1 MPAKNRDLY
10 GNASDVAPAVLL
22 LPAADDYFVLKP
34 KRSGFFFTTLD
45 ILLEYLRART
55 LILTG
60 FTADDCVL
68 FTASGAYLRDF
79 HLIVPERMRGLDRS
93 EAHSAG
99 PRRHASRS
107 QGRGRV
113 VDNAVAVRPGS
124 LRAIRGRALS
134 PGSAAPARS
143 GTSRS
148 PPTR

>member
-60 FTADDCVL
+60 LTADDCVL

-79 HLIVPERMRGLDRS
+79 HLIVPDECVASID
-93 EAHSAG
+93 
-99 PRRHASRS
+99 PRHTRQALADMHRVLKAEVVSSTTLSRS
-107 QGRGRV
+107 GQ
-113 VDNAVAVRPGS
+113 
-124 LRAIRGRALS
+124 
-134 PGSAAPARS
+134 AA
-143 GTSRS
+143 
-148 PPTR
+148 